1 MAQGAAETPQKEP
14 HNNNTTT
21 TLATQSALKYEKVQ
35 LKGSS
40 NRVMLKVL
48 LFREKKFHY
57 YYIRFFFI
65 FRVLYSNRLYDP
77 DVLYRVLLYSYFCVR
92 HRFSSN
98 VLFSFPSAFVMWP
111 EHIRL
116 LTSLEDKVA
125 RQKNQKLFYC
135 RKVQHYFPLYGSQ
148 SSKCVCPFQQYFSSQ
163 GLLHTMA
170 K

>member
-1 MAQGAAETPQKEP
+1 
-14 HNNNTTT
+14 
-21 TLATQSALKYEKVQ
+21 
-35 LKGSS
+35 
-40 NRVMLKVL
+40 MLKVP

-57 YYIRFFFI
+57 YHIRFFFI

-148 SSKCVCPFQQYFSSQ
+148 SSKCVRPFQQYFSMQSRITYSNGKINQ
-163 GLLHTMA
+163 LKITAAQLLLIFQF
-170 K
+170 KVFWLK

>member
-1 MAQGAAETPQKEP
+1 MSINIWLLHHFFPIF
-14 HNNNTTT
+14 
-21 TLATQSALKYEKVQ
+21 QST
-35 LKGSS
+35 
-40 NRVMLKVL
+40 VL
-48 LFREKKFHY
+48 H
-57 YYIRFFFI
+57 
-65 FRVLYSNRLYDP
+65 SNRLYDP

-148 SSKCVCPFQQYFSSQ
+148 SSKCVRPFQYFSMQSRITYSNGKINQ
-163 GLLHTMA
+163 LKITAAQLLLIFQF
-170 K
+170 KVFWLK